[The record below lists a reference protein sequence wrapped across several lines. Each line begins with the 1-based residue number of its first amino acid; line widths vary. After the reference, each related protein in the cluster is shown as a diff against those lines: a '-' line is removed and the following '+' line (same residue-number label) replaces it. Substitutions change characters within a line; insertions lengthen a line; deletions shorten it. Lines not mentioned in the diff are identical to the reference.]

1 MLGKYGFTK
10 LYSFRIET
18 YNLPCLRG
26 LTAALIRLRD
36 NNKMTGYAAI
46 TGWGKCVPPAILT
59 NDEIATVI
67 DTSDE
72 WIRTRSGIRQRRV
85 SHVPGSDLAS
95 VAAQRALAAADV
107 NVEDVDLIVLATCT
121 PDTVIPSTA
130 AHVQRKIGAFN
141 AAVFDLNAGCSG
153 FIYSLSV
160 ATTMIRSGAYKKALV
175 IGSERITWFLNWS
188 LRDSAV
194 LFGDGAGAVVLE
206 PSDQESGL
214 LFSHLGCEGD
224 AADALQIPNF
234 GTAGNRFVDHYGVFD
249 VQFDGRE
256 IFRRAVKGMAK
267 ETRIVLAELG
277 LTDDDIDMIIPH
289 QANLRIIESLAK
301 HLSVD
306 MAKVE
311 VNIQNYGNTS
321 AATIPVALVEAL
333 EAGRVHPGSR
343 ILLAAFGAG
352 LTRAAGVVRWG
363 ERVDPLAQ
371 SAAVLPP
378 CNQTALEILAE
389 SISKT
394 L

>member
-1 MLGKYGFTK
+1 MSKF
-10 LYSFRIET
+10 
-18 YNLPCLRG
+18 
-26 LTAALIRLRD
+26 
-36 NNKMTGYAAI
+36 AAI
-46 TGWGKCVPPAILT
+46 TGWGKCVPPAVLT

-72 WIRTRSGIRQRRV
+72 WIQSRSGIKQRLV
-85 SHVPGSDLAS
+85 SHVPGSDLAA

-107 NVEDVDLIVLATCT
+107 QVLDIDLLIIATCT

-130 AHVQRKIGAFN
+130 AHVQRKIGATN

-153 FIYSLSV
+153 FIYSLDV
-160 ATTMIRSGAYKKALV
+160 ATAMIRSGAYKKALV
-175 IGSERITWFLNWS
+175 VGSERITWFLNWS
-188 LRDSAV
+188 LRSTAV

-206 PSDQESGL
+206 SSEEESGL
-214 LFSHLGCEGD
+214 LYAHLGCEGE

-234 GTAGNRFVDHYGVFD
+234 GTAGNRFVDNYGVFG

-256 IFRRAVKGMAK
+256 IFRRAVKGMAH
-267 ETRIVLAELG
+267 ETQIVLDKLK
-277 LTDDDIDMIIPH
+277 LTETDIDMIIPH

-301 HLSVD
+301 HMSVD
-306 MAKVE
+306 MDKVE

-333 EAGRVHPGSR
+333 EAGRVEPGSL

-352 LTRAAGVVRWG
+352 LTRAAGMLRWG
-363 ERVDPLAQ
+363 KRTTAIKQ
-371 SAAVLPP
+371 SDAELPP
-378 CNQTALEILAE
+378 CDQTALEILGDA
-389 SISKT
+389 IKNT